1 MTDFCSD
8 YVTDYSQNLNY
19 NLSSIFWRW
28 SLLCYYEFHK
38 HLDIFTNLI
47 LNESIIHFF
56 LLENCFGQN
65 KNFFFVL
72 LSLVLTFQIIFSE
85 TRSDL
90 VFLIQLKLLKQLIYA
105 SLKNISIFFLLK
117 PSGPSAYWLK
127 NHLSDC
133 FQVQKYE
140 ENEIKSVESSYNK
153 LVQNLS

>member
-28 SLLCYYEFHK
+28 SLLLWISQTFR
-38 HLDIFTNLI
+38 HLYKPHSKWKYN
-47 LNESIIHFF
+47 SFF

-72 LSLVLTFQIIFSE
+72 LSLEVLTFQIIFSE